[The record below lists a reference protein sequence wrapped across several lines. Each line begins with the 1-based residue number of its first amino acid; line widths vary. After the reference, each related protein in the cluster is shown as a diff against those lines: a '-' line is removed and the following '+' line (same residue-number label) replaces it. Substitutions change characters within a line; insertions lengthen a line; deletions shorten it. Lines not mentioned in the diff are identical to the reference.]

1 MIRKIDVSTIAL
13 WHKVTNHV
21 YVTYPTL
28 KKARVNGGSGNDRW
42 SSPSTSTVRKYAII
56 VHVIVSTFLC
66 SPRNLKLFLLLNCVS
81 SSYQSPASSLVRLH
95 LFTAESFLFPA
106 CCHPSKLTH
115 FRSFLNSNHH
125 IQQKQIQ
132 QTKTSNWLQ
141 DAFPF
146 EVESIR
152 ILKHFRMLFCQRT
165 TSESEKHNKHL

>member
-1 MIRKIDVSTIAL
+1 MQL
-13 WHKVTNHV
+13 LHV
-21 YVTYPTL
+21 CSF
-28 KKARVNGGSGNDRW
+28 A
-42 SSPSTSTVRKYAII
+42 
-56 VHVIVSTFLC
+56 FLC
-66 SPRNLKLFLLLNCVS
+66 SSRNLKLFLLLNCVS
-81 SSYQSPASSLVRLH
+81 SSYLSPASSLVRLH

-141 DAFPF
+141 DVFPF
-146 EVESIR
+146 EGESIK